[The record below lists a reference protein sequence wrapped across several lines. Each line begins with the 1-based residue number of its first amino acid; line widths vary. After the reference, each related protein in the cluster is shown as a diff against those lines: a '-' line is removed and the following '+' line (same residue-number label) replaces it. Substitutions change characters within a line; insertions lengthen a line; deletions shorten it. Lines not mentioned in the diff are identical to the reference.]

1 MQNSLQDTRG
11 GTRTHNFL
19 LRRETPYPLGHTSD
33 AMQSHTATVACHVF
47 RCRPAE
53 WTSRYRRDLRKKTQA
68 KLASTILGACRA
80 ALASLGP
87 DCKYHWDVHIAS
99 FWHVQFSNRQQ
110 YEQSSTTQ
118 SEIRNL
124 NQKLCQAEG
133 LLREVNP
140 GPLAPE
146 ARIMPLDQAAVA

>member
-1 MQNSLQDTRG
+1 MPCN
-11 GTRTHNFL
+11 
-19 LRRETPYPLGHTSD
+19 HTQQRWP
-33 AMQSHTATVACHVF
+33 AMSFGAGPQSGQVAIGVIC
-47 RCRPAE
+47 E
-53 WTSRYRRDLRKKTQA
+53 KKTQA

-99 FWHVQFSNRQQ
+99 FWHVQSSNRQQ
-110 YEQSSTTQ
+110 YKQSSTTP

-133 LLREVNP
+133 LLRELNP

-146 ARIMPLDQAAVA
+146 ARIMPLDQAADGNAVQRHIIRWHQSANSLD